1 MIYDLAQN
9 GGKTRRINYAK
20 KIRTDKKL
28 KDNDFRAKV
37 LNTTAENNKSKK
49 RWNLQQESNSTVA
62 GRFVNTMTS
71 EENEE
76 HPTKNS
82 KRKTL
87 THSSEGRTLQNYVL
101 RLD

>member
-49 RWNLQQESNSTVA
+49 R
-62 GRFVNTMTS
+62 
-71 EENEE
+71 
-76 HPTKNS
+76 
-82 KRKTL
+82 
-87 THSSEGRTLQNYVL
+87 
-101 RLD
+101 